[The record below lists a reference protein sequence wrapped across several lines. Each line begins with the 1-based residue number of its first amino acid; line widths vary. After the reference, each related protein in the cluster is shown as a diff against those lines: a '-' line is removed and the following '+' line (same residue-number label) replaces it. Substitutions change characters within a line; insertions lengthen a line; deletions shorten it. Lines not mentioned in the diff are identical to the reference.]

1 MILSHRYKF
10 VCLNPPKTGTGF
22 RERLLSKYTDLSVL
36 IGGRKQKKIRHWTSS
51 QASKYIKDLNRDPND
66 YYWFTFVR
74 NPWERMISWV
84 NMDRNNLLEQKEIK
98 NISVE
103 ESIASRMKFLHN
115 KGFKNYIYR
124 DSKLLNFIG
133 SFENMTEDLN
143 FVLNRLNIDVTVDT
157 IKDVYIKD
165 FKKEIRDKLS
175 SRTIKTISEIEKEV
189 IEIKKYTFN
198 P

>member
-36 IGGRKQKKIRHWTSS
+36 VGGRKQKKIRHWTSS
-51 QASKYIKDLNRDPND
+51 QASKYIKDINKDPDD

-84 NMDRNNLLEQKEIK
+84 NMDRNNLLKQKEIK
-98 NISVE
+98 NISIE

-115 KGFKNYIYR
+115 KSFKNYIYR

-133 SFENMTEDLN
+133 SFESMAEDLN

-165 FKKEIRDKLS
+165 FKKEIRDRLS

-189 IEIKKYTFN
+189 IEIKKYTI
-198 P
+198 